1 MSGRTGCPAPPIRE
15 ASVVDNTYIDLIMN
29 RATVRQYE
37 DKDVPDE
44 TLWKLARAAQQAP
57 FTGQMYAFVYTRDQK
72 KKETL
77 SRYLGGFIK
86 NAPVFVLFCLD
97 FRKLEKFIAYK
108 GRENKAN
115 DTQMLF
121 LGIQDVSYAAMNFV
135 MAAEALGLGTCFFG
149 GAPMMEPVLTDMFK
163 LPQRVY
169 PLVGMVVGYPSR
181 KPEARPRIPTSCVLH
196 HDEYHDLSPDEVRQA
211 MEVMDAGLIREGY
224 YQNLGAKIPKPEA
237 GEDRVGYDNY
247 GWSEHIS
254 RKYARQD
261 PSEKIKSQLAKK
273 DIKI

>member
-1 MSGRTGCPAPPIRE
+1 ME
-15 ASVVDNTYIDLIMN
+15 NTHVDLILN
-29 RATVRQYE
+29 RATTRSFL

-57 FTGQMYAFVYTRDQK
+57 FTGQMYAFIYTRDK
-72 KKETL
+72 EKKEIL
-77 SRYLGGFIK
+77 SKHLGRFIVQ
-86 NAPVFVLFCLD
+86 APVFVLFCLD

-115 DTQMLF
+115 DVQMLF

-149 GAPMMEPVLTDMFK
+149 GAPTIEPVLTEMFK
-163 LPQRVY
+163 LPDRVY
-169 PLVGMVVGYPSR
+169 PLVGMVVGYPA
-181 KPEARPRIPTSCVLH
+181 KKMAARPRIPTSCVLF
-196 HDEYHDLSPDEVRQA
+196 HDEYHDLNEDEVKAA

-224 YQNLGAKIPKPEA
+224 YQDLNAKIPKPEQ
-237 GEDRVGYDNY
+237 GEDNVGYDKY

-261 PSEKIKSQLAKK
+261 PSERLKTQLLSKG
-273 DIKI
+273 IRI

>member
-1 MSGRTGCPAPPIRE
+1 M
-15 ASVVDNTYIDLIMN
+15 DNSHIDLILN
-29 RATVRQYE
+29 RATVRSYL

-57 FTGQMYAFVYTRDQK
+57 FTGQMYAFVYTRDK
-72 KKETL
+72 AKKETL
-77 SRYLGGFIK
+77 SRYLGRFIAQ
-86 NAPVFVLFCLD
+86 APVFVLFCLD

-108 GRENKAN
+108 GRQNKAN
-115 DTQMLF
+115 DVQMLF

-149 GAPMMEPVLTDMFK
+149 GAPMIEPALSEMFK
-163 LPQRVY
+163 LPDRVY
-169 PLVGMVVGYPSR
+169 PLVGMVVGYPAK
-181 KPEARPRIPTSCVLH
+181 KPASRPRIPTSCVLFQ
-196 HDEYHDLSPDEVRQA
+196 DEYHDLTPEEVKAA

-224 YQNLGAKIPKPEA
+224 YQNLNAKIPKPEG
-237 GEDRVGYDNY
+237 GEDTVGYDSY

-261 PSEKIKSQLAKK
+261 PSDRLKAQLAAKG
-273 DIKI
+273 IVI

>member
-1 MSGRTGCPAPPIRE
+1 M
-15 ASVVDNTYIDLIMN
+15 DNAYVDLILN
-29 RATVRQYE
+29 RATTRSFL

-57 FTGQMYAFVYTRDQK
+57 FTGQMYAFVYTRDK
-72 KKETL
+72 EKKETL
-77 SRYLGGFIK
+77 SKHLGRFIAQ
-86 NAPVFVLFCLD
+86 APVFVLFCLD

-108 GRENKAN
+108 GRENKAS
-115 DTQMLF
+115 DLQMLF

-149 GAPMMEPVLTDMFK
+149 GAPMIEPVLSGMFN
-163 LPQRVY
+163 LPDRVY
-169 PLVGMVVGYPSR
+169 PLVGMVLGHPAK
-181 KPEARPRIPTSCVLH
+181 KPAPRPRIPTSCVLFR
-196 HDEYHDLSPDEVRQA
+196 DEYHDLDENEVRAA

-224 YQNLGAKIPKPEA
+224 YQSLNAKIPKPEQD
-237 GEDRVGYDNY
+237 EDTVGYDKY

-261 PSEKIKSQLAKK
+261 SSGRLKNQLAGKG
-273 DIKI
+273 IRT